1 MQTFMQHTYNL
12 IQNRPSYILLKII
25 IIITIMRYLKKSLKL
40 HSEEA
45 YLGPC
50 RTFIYQTLARIDNR
64 F

>member
-1 MQTFMQHTYNL
+1 MQTFMQHTYGL
-12 IQNRPSYILLKII
+12 IQNRPSHILLKI
-25 IIITIMRYLKKSLKL
+25 IIITIMRYLKESLKL

-50 RTFIYQTLARIDNR
+50 RTFIYQTLASKDNR